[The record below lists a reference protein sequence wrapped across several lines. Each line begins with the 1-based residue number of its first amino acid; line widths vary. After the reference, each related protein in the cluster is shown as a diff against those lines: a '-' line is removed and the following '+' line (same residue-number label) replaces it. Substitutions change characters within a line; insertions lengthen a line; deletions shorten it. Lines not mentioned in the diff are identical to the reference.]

1 MYSRKEL
8 GELALRRINVGHSKP
23 EFNVDI
29 REVMVAIDQERDR
42 QVGDYYKRKILAG
55 DRQIEGSVLS
65 DYTIP
70 RSAGVIKKITIN
82 SVNFEYYTFKLPF
95 KIISLPYDMG
105 VYEIS
110 NEANPTITFDRMP
123 PSLGLYSYTTNETNA
138 DYLDSFLD
146 GSKNQKWSLHG
157 NTLHIWEAATQT
169 PSDGFRIRAI
179 TSTRVQGKGEV
190 QVPGGTTGTT
200 AAAGYTWAHLGTAS
214 IGEYPIPAELVAP
227 VIDAVV
233 ARYSYQK
240 PYDSVIDNQDRV

>member
-23 EFNVDI
+23 ESNIDI
-29 REVMVAIDQERDR
+29 REVMIAIDQERDR
-42 QVGDYYKRKILAG
+42 QVGDYYKRKILSG
-55 DRQIEGSVLS
+55 DRQIEGSVLT
-65 DYTIP
+65 DFTIP
-70 RSAGVIKKITIN
+70 RTSGLSKRITIN
-82 SVNFEYYTFKLPF
+82 ATDFEYYTFVLPF

-110 NEANPTITFDRMP
+110 DETNPTITYDRMP
-123 PSLGLYSYTTNETNA
+123 PSLGLYSYTSQGDDA

-157 NTLHIWEAATQT
+157 NTLHIWEAATAT
-169 PSDGFRIRAI
+169 PSAGIRIRAVS
-179 TSTRVQGKGEV
+179 STRGQYGVV
-190 QVPGGTTGTT
+190 QVPGGTTPTTVEGAYAWSAHGTLT
-200 AAAGYTWAHLGTAS
+200 IS
-214 IGEYPIPAELVAP
+214 DYPIPAELVAP